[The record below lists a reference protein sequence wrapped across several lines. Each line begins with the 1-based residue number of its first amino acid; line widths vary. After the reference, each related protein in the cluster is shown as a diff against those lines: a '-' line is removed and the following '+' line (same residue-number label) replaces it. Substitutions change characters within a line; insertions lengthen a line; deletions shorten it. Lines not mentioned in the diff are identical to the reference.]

1 MEPRLRRRDACRR
14 STSHPGDRRD
24 HICTRLGSG
33 DRQQEATSLFT
44 ANCYERVMNWVRGAL
59 RPAPEPTPRRDRRRI
74 HGPWRSGRRSAGGAA
89 HTPSYRRTVHDDSRD
104 TTHRSNAAP
113 DPDALRHAGRARSP
127 LSACTARLFA
137 SGPGSPERGGLP
149 GEPNWANPAP
159 RGRPALTQTLHRQ
172 STPGPSRTDVYYYS
186 LLVRCRV

>member
-24 HICTRLGSG
+24 HICSRLGSG

-44 ANCYERVMNWVRGAL
+44 ANGYDRVRGAL

-104 TTHRSNAAP
+104 TTHRSTAAP

-137 SGPGSPERGGLP
+137 SGPGSPERG
-149 GEPNWANPAP
+149 NWSAADSPANPIGRTLP
-159 RGRPALTQTLHRQ
+159 RAVGRRSHRHYTDSRHQ
-172 STPGPSRTDVYYYS
+172 GRAAQASTTTHF
-186 LLVRCRV
+186 